1 MRIIQY
7 HTATDFISDNLTL
20 LETEEAANNLIIGL
34 AFGIKRQKYS
44 VDDCLLFAV
53 FEGEKSIFCA
63 LQTPNRNLTF
73 YGEERAIPAAIS
85 WLVDFCEVRDHQ
97 IPGLVAPRA
106 LTVAFAEQWQQQ
118 TGIAWK
124 VHMPQRVFQLD
135 QVTDFSE
142 SPGSLRKAR
151 TEDKATIARWLI
163 DFHEEAIEE
172 DIRGEEM
179 ERAQKMLDADR
190 LYLWED
196 GQAVSM
202 AASTR
207 STANGISINAVFT
220 PKEFRK
226 KGYASSCVAN
236 LCRILLA
243 QGHQFCSLF
252 TDADNP
258 TSNKI
263 YQDIGFREVAKF
275 QSIEFLS
282 KEG

>member
-1 MRIIQY
+1 MKIIQY
-7 HTATDFISDNLTL
+7 QAATDFIGDNLTL

-34 AFGIKRQKYS
+34 AFGIKRQKYP

-53 FEGEKSIFCA
+53 VEEGKSIFCA

-73 YGEERAIPAAIS
+73 YGEERAIPAAVT
-85 WLVDFCEVRDHQ
+85 WLVDFCTKHDHH
-97 IPGLVAPRA
+97 IPGLVAPRQ
-106 LTVAFAEQWQQQ
+106 LTVAFAEEWQRQS
-118 TGIAWK
+118 GIPWK
-124 VHMPQRVFQLD
+124 IHMLQRVFQLD
-135 QVTDFSE
+135 QVTEFSE
-142 SPGSLRKAR
+142 SPGALRRAKTA
-151 TEDKATIARWLI
+151 DKATIASWLI

-179 ERAQKMLDADR
+179 ERAQKMLDANR

-196 GQAVSM
+196 GKPVSM

-275 QSIEFLS
+275 QSIEFLI

>member
-7 HTATDFISDNLTL
+7 HNATEFIADNLTL
-20 LETEEAANNLIIGL
+20 LQAEEAANNLIIGL
-34 AFGIKRQKYS
+34 VLGIERQKYP
-44 VDDCLLFAV
+44 VEECLLFAV
-53 FEGEKSIFCA
+53 TEGENSIFCA

-73 YGEERAIPAAIS
+73 YGLERAVSTAVS
-85 WLVDFCEVRDHQ
+85 WLGNYCKEGDHQ
-97 IPGLVAPRA
+97 IPGLVGPRA
-106 LTVAFAEQWQQQ
+106 LTLAFAEQWQKLM
-118 TGIAWK
+118 GIGWK
-124 VHMPQRVFQLD
+124 IDMLQRVFQLD
-135 QVTDFSE
+135 EVTEFSE

-151 TEDKATIARWLI
+151 PEDKATIARWLI

-172 DIRGEEM
+172 DIQGEEM

-196 GQAVSM
+196 EGPVSM

-243 QGHQFCSLF
+243 QGYQFCALF

-263 YQDIGFREVAKF
+263 YQDIGFKEVAKF
-275 QSIEFLS
+275 QSIEFLA
-282 KEG
+282 KED

>member
-7 HTATDFISDNLTL
+7 HTATDFIGDNLTL

-34 AFGIKRQKYS
+34 AFGIKRQKYP
-44 VDDCLLFAV
+44 VEECLLFAV
-53 FEGEKSIFCA
+53 IEAEKSIFCA
-63 LQTPNRNLTF
+63 LQTLNRNLTF
-73 YGEERAIPAAIS
+73 YGEERAIPTAVS
-85 WLVDFCEVRDHQ
+85 WLVDFCKERDHQ
-97 IPGLVAPRA
+97 IPGLVGPRA
-106 LTVAFAEQWQQQ
+106 LTVAFSEQWQEK

-135 QVTDFSE
+135 QVTDLSE
-142 SPGSLRKAR
+142 SPGSFRKAR
-151 TEDKATIARWLI
+151 AEDKATIARWLI
-163 DFHEEAIEE
+163 DFHEEAVDE

-196 GQAVSM
+196 EKPVSM

-220 PKEFRK
+220 PKDFRK
-226 KGYASSCVAN
+226 KGYASSCVAS
-236 LCRILLA
+236 LCRILLI
-243 QGHQFCSLF
+243 QGYQFCSLF

-263 YQDIGFREVAKF
+263 YQDIGFKEVAKF
-275 QSIEFLS
+275 QSIEFLA
-282 KEG
+282 KED